1 MRVEVDRIGAQPLK
15 VREEFSAKEWDLDR
29 DDLKFTGLINIAAV
43 FKRSMATIDVAA
55 ITTADSEIV
64 CSRCLRA
71 ITKTFEYEF
80 NRRYDL
86 ETLGNYIEINN
97 DVREEILLNFP
108 MKVLCAPGCKGLCQ
122 GCGRDLNLEKCDCK

>member
-1 MRVEVDRIGAQPLK
+1 
-15 VREEFSAKEWDLDR
+15 
-29 DDLKFTGLINIAAV
+29 
-43 FKRSMATIDVAA
+43 
-55 ITTADSEIV
+55 
-64 CSRCLRA
+64 LRA